1 MEVVQ
6 LKEGCTD
13 KPISQA
19 TLIPFTSNFLHYQGM
34 VLAFPNAVQS
44 SGSVPI
50 SPPYGDNRVFQYPNV
65 SPPISRQPL
74 HLQPRMQC
82 LSMQITSV
90 ILTTPQASLLD
101 QYCRRYRT
109 FKLFMLFCSIS
120 TISRRPRGQSSRFF
134 FPLAALDNTF
144 PTSPHSSWHDSLLRS
159 YVLFPLPLLL
169 IPLFVHPTCRFWT
182 CLPLTLLHHLFTISY
197 RHCSLIL
204 LCDSLII

>member
-6 LKEGCTD
+6 LEEGCTD

-19 TLIPFTSNFLHYQGM
+19 TLIPFTSNFLRYQGM

-90 ILTTPQASLLD
+90 ILTTPQASSLD
-101 QYCRRYRT
+101 QYCRRCRT
-109 FKLFMLFCSIS
+109 FKLFHAILQHFRHIAPPKRPIIAILLPPCS
-120 TISRRPRGQSSRFF
+120 PRQYLSNKPSLEPARSLVTKLCVVSIAPPPHPTVCSS
-134 FPLAALDNTF
+134 
-144 PTSPHSSWHDSLLRS
+144 
-159 YVLFPLPLLL
+159 YLPLLDMFA
-169 IPLFVHPTCRFWT
+169 PYTSSPFVHHLLYALFSDS
-182 CLPLTLLHHLFTISY
+182 PL
-197 RHCSLIL
+197 
-204 LCDSLII
+204 

>member
-1 MEVVQ
+1 MLLLHNLVTPISPSIRHRISRAIAHSKRLIKTFLTAPQSLESGGWSWSYGGCCVEVVQ
-6 LKEGCTD
+6 LEEGCTD

-19 TLIPFTSNFLHYQGM
+19 TLIPFTSNFLRYQGM
-34 VLAFPNAVQS
+34 DLAFPNAVQS

-50 SPPYGDNRVFQYPNV
+50 SSPYGDNRVFQYPNV

-109 FKLFMLFCSIS
+109 FKLFMLFCSIFA
-120 TISRRPRGQSSRFF
+120 ISRRPRGQSSRFF

-144 PTSPHSSWHDSLLRS
+144 PTSPHSSRHD
-159 YVLFPLPLLL
+159 P
-169 IPLFVHPTCRFWT
+169 
-182 CLPLTLLHHLFTISY
+182 
-197 RHCSLIL
+197 
-204 LCDSLII
+204 